1 MFKVGDRVTIVGG
14 AGIGKNRFTHYI
26 GRSGTITNVC
36 NDLLTPYYVNIDGYQ
51 FAIKYAADCIV
62 LNKEQQVLE
71 ILRNYE
77 NHKTRTTPK
86 DQGNH

>member
-1 MFKVGDRVTIVGG
+1 MFKIGDRVTIVGG
-14 AGIGKNRFTHYI
+14 AGLHKNGFAHFIGKH
-26 GRSGTITNVC
+26 GTITNVSR
-36 NDLLTPYYVNIDGYQ
+36 NLHTPYHVNVDGCP
-51 FAIKYAADCIV
+51 FFSFKYAADCIV
-62 LNKEQQVLE
+62 NKEQQVLE